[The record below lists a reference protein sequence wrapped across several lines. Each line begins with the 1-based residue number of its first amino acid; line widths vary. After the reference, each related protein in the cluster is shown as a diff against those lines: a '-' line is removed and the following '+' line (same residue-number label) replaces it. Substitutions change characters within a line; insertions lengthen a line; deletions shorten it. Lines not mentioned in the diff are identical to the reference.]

1 MIEQVLGGICG
12 VHFHRISIG
21 LLAFL
26 EIATSVTRDRKVPV
40 VCLIVPAV
48 TLLNIVWGAYWWAQP
63 IQNPGR
69 GCPDC
74 WQQFVVFALFAA
86 SIIAGVI
93 ALVMYRRRFLF
104 VAAIVANSLWVAI
117 LSSLVALMG
126 TIHQWI

>member
-1 MIEQVLGGICG
+1 
-12 VHFHRISIG
+12 
-21 LLAFL
+21 
-26 EIATSVTRDRKVPV
+26 
-40 VCLIVPAV
+40 
-48 TLLNIVWGAYWWAQP
+48 
-63 IQNPGR
+63 
-69 GCPDC
+69 
-74 WQQFVVFALFAA
+74 LFAA